1 MDQKVPQHIAIV
13 MDGNGR
19 WAAEQG
25 LPRVEGHRMGVESIR
40 RVVDECLLHQIPFL
54 SLFAFSSENWARPKD
69 EVDYLMAL
77 FVESIEQEMA
87 LLLEKGVR
95 MCFTG
100 DRSRLSEILIACMQS
115 IESLTAHHNKLVMN
129 IVFNYG
135 GRWDIV
141 QAARTVAIQVSQ
153 GELAPEDIDE
163 HLFSTLLDTRDIP
176 DPDLFIRTS
185 GELRISNF
193 FLWQLAYSELYFCDL
208 FWPDFSKEAFQEA
221 LTCFAMRRR
230 RFGKTGV
237 QMSEC
242 IDV

>member
-87 LLLEKGVR
+87 LLLEKACV
-95 MCFTG
+95 CV
-100 DRSRLSEILIACMQS
+100 LLEIV
-115 IESLTAHHNKLVMN
+115 LV
-129 IVFNYG
+129 
-135 GRWDIV
+135 
-141 QAARTVAIQVSQ
+141 
-153 GELAPEDIDE
+153 
-163 HLFSTLLDTRDIP
+163 
-176 DPDLFIRTS
+176 
-185 GELRISNF
+185 
-193 FLWQLAYSELYFCDL
+193 
-208 FWPDFSKEAFQEA
+208 FQ
-221 LTCFAMRRR
+221 
-230 RFGKTGV
+230 K
-237 QMSEC
+237 S
-242 IDV
+242 